1 MYFPPLCSYYYHQP
15 TTTTTGSGM
24 KECDVVDPTG
34 FGYYKGNKEVYVPL
48 SLSLSLS
55 LSCIVNTA
63 LRPLLLLLLALVPIN
78 IHNRLGIA

>member
-1 MYFPPLCSYYYHQP
+1 
-15 TTTTTGSGM
+15 M

-34 FGYYKGNKEVYVPL
+34 FGYYKGNKEVYVP
-48 SLSLSLS
+48 SLSLS

-78 IHNRLGIA
+78 IHHRLGIA